1 MIRFTSRFTPPMT
14 SRADETRSKERHKE
28 KLEVLRV
35 SQFRLTKTVCG
46 KTLPLSIVFFLRSLS
61 IYRRLAVIVR
71 PTITTSAWH
80 SSIAFISN
88 DRSRQRHDTPRRVE
102 PRNCAR
108 GSMTTVDRKVQNT
121 LIPGSSTGM
130 AEVQPVEFSFFFFSF
145 LYFKETSQCQG
156 GGPRCT
162 WGDEVVGHEAASW
175 WDKKRG
181 GWQNSGK
188 RLEGVGG
195 GESLAN
201 RDREVSKKRTTRAA
215 ETLSCQGLTFFLI
228 ASRPKLETTNG
239 VFLADLTEKRLHE
252 GKGRKEREEMNER
265 RAREW
270 WSATGRDGIRWRRQT
285 ANSYVSARC
294 LSVGRKRWNAKYVGQ
309 GHAREHRVRFLF
321 LSFSLSPSLPLS
333 FSFSRLLFHS
343 NSSSLHPF

>member
-1 MIRFTSRFTPPMT
+1 MR
-14 SRADETRSKERHKE
+14 
-28 KLEVLRV
+28 
-35 SQFRLTKTVCG
+35 
-46 KTLPLSIVFFLRSLS
+46 
-61 IYRRLAVIVR
+61 
-71 PTITTSAWH
+71 
-80 SSIAFISN
+80 
-88 DRSRQRHDTPRRVE
+88 
-102 PRNCAR
+102 
-108 GSMTTVDRKVQNT
+108 
-121 LIPGSSTGM
+121 
-130 AEVQPVEFSFFFFSF
+130 
-145 LYFKETSQCQG
+145 
-156 GGPRCT
+156 
-162 WGDEVVGHEAASW
+162 W
-175 WDKKRG
+175 WDTKRHSG
-181 GWQNSGK
+181 GIRKGWLAEQW
-188 RLEGVGG
+188 EEVGG

-239 VFLADLTEKRLHE
+239 AFLADMTEKRLHE
-252 GKGRKEREEMNER
+252 RKGRKGREEMNER
-265 RAREW
+265 RAGEW

-321 LSFSLSPSLPLS
+321 LSFSLPLS

>member
-1 MIRFTSRFTPPMT
+1 M
-14 SRADETRSKERHKE
+14 
-28 KLEVLRV
+28 
-35 SQFRLTKTVCG
+35 
-46 KTLPLSIVFFLRSLS
+46 
-61 IYRRLAVIVR
+61 
-71 PTITTSAWH
+71 
-80 SSIAFISN
+80 
-88 DRSRQRHDTPRRVE
+88 
-102 PRNCAR
+102 
-108 GSMTTVDRKVQNT
+108 
-121 LIPGSSTGM
+121 
-130 AEVQPVEFSFFFFSF
+130 
-145 LYFKETSQCQG
+145 
-156 GGPRCT
+156 
-162 WGDEVVGHEAASW
+162 GHEAASW

-252 GKGRKEREEMNER
+252 GKGKEREEMNER

-321 LSFSLSPSLPLS
+321 LSFSLSLPLS

>member
-130 AEVQPVEFSFFFFSF
+130 AEVQPVEFSFFFFLFFTLKRRPSARVED
-145 LYFKETSQCQG
+145 LDALGVMRWWDTKRHRG
-156 GGPRCT
+156 GIRKG
-162 WGDEVVGHEAASW
+162 VVGRTVGRGWKGLEAA
-175 WDKKRG
+175 K
-181 GWQNSGK
+181 
-188 RLEGVGG
+188 
-195 GESLAN
+195 
-201 RDREVSKKRTTRAA
+201 
-215 ETLSCQGLTFFLI
+215 
-228 ASRPKLETTNG
+228 ASPTGTGRSQ
-239 VFLADLTEKRLHE
+239 
-252 GKGRKEREEMNER
+252 RKELLALPR
-265 RAREW
+265 R
-270 WSATGRDGIRWRRQT
+270 SP
-285 ANSYVSARC
+285 
-294 LSVGRKRWNAKYVGQ
+294 
-309 GHAREHRVRFLF
+309 VRA
-321 LSFSLSPSLPLS
+321 
-333 FSFSRLLFHS
+333 
-343 NSSSLHPF
+343 